1 MTGSQRYLV
10 DTSAWIETLRASGDQ
25 AVRARVSTL
34 TADDRV
40 VLCDQVRLELWN
52 GASGAE
58 QRRLLRNLEEH
69 LATVP
74 TTPEV
79 WALARRSA
87 RSLRDRGVSVPAA
100 DVLIAACA
108 RYHGLGLI
116 HRDAHFDLIAAAM
129 DKAGAT
135 GKAGAAMDDDA

>member
-1 MTGSQRYLV
+1 MTVSQRCLV

-25 AVRARVSTL
+25 AVRAQVGIL
-34 TADDRV
+34 TADDRA

-52 GASGAE
+52 GASGVE
-58 QRRLLRNLEEH
+58 ERRLLRSLEEH
-69 LATVP
+69 LSTVP

-79 WALARRSA
+79 WALARGIA
-87 RSLRDRGVSVPAA
+87 RSLRDRGVTVPAA

-108 RYHGLGLI
+108 RHHGLGLI
-116 HRDAHFDLIAAAM
+116 HKDAHFDLIAAM

-135 GKAGAAMDDDA
+135 GKVGAMNDDA